1 MCIPMPLCFLNP
13 LYTCNIQL
21 SFRSK
26 MYTAKECERM
36 LNTKHGTNLFTNRTN
51 AGNTVKIWRLTL
63 FENARSIKHR
73 FMSLLHSLA
82 GICIVCKIQII
93 QFISHIN
100 CFNKALQ
107 FKKNRN
113 RGRYLYYIVFQRTC
127 PYFAWTFKEK
137 VMHHLIMVYDC
148 FQ

>member
-1 MCIPMPLCFLNP
+1 MCIPMPLCFFNP

-63 FENARSIKHR
+63 FEKAWSIKHR

-93 QFISHIN
+93 QFISHIK

-107 FKKNRN
+107 FKKKIEIEVVICIT
-113 RGRYLYYIVFQRTC
+113 LCFSEHVHTLH
-127 PYFAWTFKEK
+127 E
-137 VMHHLIMVYDC
+137 HLKKKLCTI
-148 FQ
+148 